1 MDPSDMSIAQVS
13 SGIPGLD
20 EILRGGY
27 IRGRMYLLSGEPGT
41 GKTTIGLHCLKD
53 GLDNDETVLF
63 IHGEESSAEIIKNAA
78 QFNIDITG
86 AEFLDLGPDS
96 AFFTENLSYDLVEPG
111 AVEGERYT
119 RAIHDAIKEIDP
131 SRVVLDPITQLRYVE
146 RSEHQYRKRLLSFIR
161 FLKERDITVL
171 ATETMHDT
179 RSSDAETRSLSD
191 GVIELTRTT
200 DGRRIEV
207 IKTRGLGQIH
217 GDHGL
222 EIRSNGIEVFP
233 RVLPKPNDSEF
244 NPTPLGSG
252 VQALDE
258 LMNGGLERGT
268 VTFISG
274 PPGVGKTTTGA
285 LYQLQAAAG
294 NTRSVIYL
302 FEERL
307 ETFTHRCRS
316 IGLPI
321 DELRADGSLSI
332 NVIDPLTLSAEEFAH
347 MVRHEVEHEGAEV
360 VMIDGF
366 GGYTSAI
373 QGDYDDLKRDL
384 HSLTRYLVNREVSVF
399 ITDSIHQ
406 ITGIRSATSAN
417 LSPLA
422 DNIVFLSYVES
433 QGSLRKVIGVLKKR
447 AGGFEHSLREFEI
460 TEDGVHI
467 GDPMSRYTGIL
478 HGTPQMQIN
487 SDAEGDPLL

>member
-1 MDPSDMSIAQVS
+1 MDPSDRSISQLS

-41 GKTTIGLHCLKD
+41 GKTTIGIHCLKD

-63 IHGEESSAEIIKNAA
+63 IHGEESSAEIVNNAA
-78 QFNIDITG
+78 HFNVDITD

-96 AFFTENLSYDLVEPG
+96 AFFAENLSYDLVEPG

-119 RAIHDAIKEIDP
+119 QAIHDAIKDIDP
-131 SRVVLDPITQLRYVE
+131 ERVVLDPITQLRYVE
-146 RSEHQYRKRLLSFIR
+146 RSEYQYRKRLLSFIR
-161 FLKERDITVL
+161 FLKEREITVL
-171 ATETMHDT
+171 ATETIHDT
-179 RSSDAETRSLSD
+179 RVSDAETRSLSD
-191 GVIELTRTT
+191 GVIELTRTS

-207 IKTRGLGQIH
+207 IKTRGIGQIN

-222 EIRSNGIEVFP
+222 EIRSDGIEVFP
-233 RVLPKPNDSEF
+233 RVRPEPNDSEF
-244 NPTPLGSG
+244 DPTPLGSG
-252 VQALDE
+252 VQSLDD

-285 LYQLQAAAG
+285 LYQMQTAAES
-294 NTRSVIYL
+294 TRSVIYL

-307 ETFTHRCRS
+307 ETFRHRCRS

-321 DELRADGSLSI
+321 DELRADGSLSV

-347 MVRHEVEHEGAEV
+347 MVRREVEHDDAEV

-366 GGYTSAI
+366 GGYISAI
-373 QGDYDDLKRDL
+373 KGERDDLKRDL

-399 ITDSIHQ
+399 VTDSIHQ
-406 ITGIRSATSAN
+406 ITGISSATSAN
-417 LSPLA
+417 LSPIA
-422 DNIVFLSYVES
+422 DNIVFLSFVES

-460 TEDGVHI
+460 TTDGVQV
-467 GDPMSRYTGIL
+467 GDPMTMYTGIL
-478 HGTPQMQIN
+478 QGTPQTQLN
-487 SDAEGDPLL
+487 GDPEGDPPL

>member
-1 MDPSDMSIAQVS
+1 MVPSNQSIAQVS
-13 SGIPGLD
+13 SGIPGFD

-27 IRGRMYLLSGEPGT
+27 IHGRMYLLSGEPGT
-41 GKTTIGLHCLKD
+41 GKTTIGIHCLKD

-63 IHGEESSAEIIKNAA
+63 IHGEESSDEIVKNAA
-78 QFNIDITG
+78 QFNIDIAD

-96 AFFTENLSYDLVEPG
+96 AFFTENLSFDLVEPG

-119 RAIHDAIKEIDP
+119 QAIHDTIKDIDP

-161 FLKERDITVL
+161 FLKERDITIL

-179 RSSDAETRSLSD
+179 HSSDAETRSLSD

-207 IKTRGLGQIH
+207 IKTRGIGQIA

-233 RVLPKPNDSEF
+233 RVLPEPNDSEF
-244 NPTPLGSG
+244 NPTPLRSG
-252 VQALDE
+252 VQELDD

-285 LYQLQAAAG
+285 LYQIQAASE
-294 NTRSVIYL
+294 TICSVIYL

-307 ETFTHRCRS
+307 ETFLHRCRS

-321 DELRADGSLSI
+321 DELRANGSLSLR
-332 NVIDPLTLSAEEFAH
+332 VIEPLALSAEEFAH
-347 MVRHEVEHEGAEV
+347 MVRREVEHEDAEV

-366 GGYTSAI
+366 GGYISAI

-399 ITDSIHQ
+399 VTDSIHQ

-417 LSPLA
+417 LSPIA

-433 QGSLRKVIGVLKKR
+433 HGSLRKVIGVLKKR

-460 TEDGVHI
+460 TADGVRI
-467 GDPMSRYTGIL
+467 GEPMSNYTGIL
-478 HGTPQMQIN
+478 HGTPRIERN
-487 SDAEGDPLL
+487 SDSESDPLL